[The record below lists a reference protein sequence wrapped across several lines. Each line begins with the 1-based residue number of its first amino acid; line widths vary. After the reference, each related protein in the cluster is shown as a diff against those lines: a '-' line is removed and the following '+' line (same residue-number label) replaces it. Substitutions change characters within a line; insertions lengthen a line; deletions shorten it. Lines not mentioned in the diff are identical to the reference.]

1 MQVGIP
7 KPMGTIMA
15 RSFSLQAERGAEGCL
30 LCVSGAAGPSP
41 GGCEA
46 VHADSLK
53 MLVVHPDVQC
63 GDCKEEPP
71 CAHPLGQGGST
82 SCIQAAVYVLESAA
96 VVEHKGRDAECCK
109 GSAGD
114 GVKKTQTL

>member
-1 MQVGIP
+1 MDIP
-7 KPMGTIMA
+7 KHTGTIMA

-30 LCVSGAAGPSP
+30 LYMSGAAGPSP
-41 GGCEA
+41 EGCEA

-71 CAHPLGQGGST
+71 CAHPLVLVLHPGRCVHAGVCSCGGAQGQG
-82 SCIQAAVYVLESAA
+82 C
-96 VVEHKGRDAECCK
+96 
-109 GSAGD
+109 
-114 GVKKTQTL
+114 